1 MQFSVITV
9 VKNDK
14 KNILK
19 TIKSLRKQTYKN
31 FEHIVFDGS
40 SSDGTLEIIKKN
52 TYKKMKF
59 FSEKDNG
66 IYQAINKSIK
76 LAKGKFIFLL
86 HSGDQIISKHFFKK
100 N

>member
-52 TYKKMKF
+52 TYKK
-59 FSEKDNG
+59 
-66 IYQAINKSIK
+66 
-76 LAKGKFIFLL
+76 
-86 HSGDQIISKHFFKK
+86 
-100 N
+100 